1 MPTTTIP
8 TPTFVNHNQTL
19 IGKAKSYEEIQ
30 LSNAMSKNT
39 RMMGSVKALFASFWR
54 KVGEND
60 GGGCVVDIFGS

>member
-30 LSNAMSKNT
+30 LSNAMSKKT

-54 KVGEND
+54 RVGEND
-60 GGGCVVDIFGS
+60 DGGETWT